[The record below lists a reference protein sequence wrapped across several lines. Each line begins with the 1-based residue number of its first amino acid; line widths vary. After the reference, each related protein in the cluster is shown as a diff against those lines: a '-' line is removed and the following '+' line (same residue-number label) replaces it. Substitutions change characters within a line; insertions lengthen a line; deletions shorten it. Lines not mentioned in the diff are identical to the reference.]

1 MPTYMVV
8 HRHSAEDCS
17 KVGPALEGYS
27 SPNKGQPF
35 LCSCPA
41 GFHVGYIVAQADSA
55 EKALE
60 VLPPTLRATSTAEEV
75 TETTLP

>member
-1 MPTYMVV
+1 MGTYMVV

-27 SPNKGQPF
+27 SPNKGKTF
-35 LCSCPA
+35 LCSCQA
-41 GFHVGYIVAQADSA
+41 GLHTGYIVAQADSP

-60 VLPPTLRATSTAEEV
+60 VLPPSLRVTSTAEEV
-75 TETTLP
+75 SEATLP